1 MPRPEPDVSQNEH
14 TRLIALAAD
23 VGHALTT
30 RHTLTDM
37 LHGCAEALIA
47 RLDAAFAHIWAF
59 DAPENA
65 LMLQASAGP
74 QTLPGAGYERIPV
87 GPLTVAQLTQELRGR
102 LTYAVSGEPQVSD
115 QERTARAGPSA
126 VASYPLVVAGYPL
139 VVEDRLVGAVA
150 LGTPGPL
157 SSVAQQAL
165 ESAAA
170 QIAVGIERHQAAEA
184 LRASEERYRAAF
196 AHAAVGVT
204 LADLHDRCLEAN
216 AAFCAL
222 TGYSEDELLHKD
234 FPSLTH
240 PDDRA
245 SSLALMAQLRA
256 GDIASIVME
265 KRYVRKDGR
274 IVWVQNSVAL
284 VRNADGSPAG
294 TIALTEDISRR
305 KQAEAERAEAAAHQW
320 AFARDVLASVT
331 EGRLILCAEA
341 DELPAFLTPAA
352 PTVALSSTGGL
363 SELRHAAMAAAREAG
378 FAEERVGDFVIA
390 ASEAGMN
397 AIVHA
402 DTGTANVSVG
412 QDGTIQVWVEDHG
425 TGITLENLPRA
436 TLSRGFSTKGTLGH
450 GLKMMLETADRLY
463 LLTGPT
469 GTTVVLEQNHPGAEA
484 E

>member
-1 MPRPEPDVSQNEH
+1 MALPRPEPDVSQNEH
-14 TRLIALAAD
+14 PRLIALAAD
-23 VGHALTT
+23 VGYALTT
-30 RHTLTDM
+30 RHTLADM
-37 LHGCAEALIA
+37 LHGCAEALVV

-65 LMLQASAGP
+65 LMLQASAGS
-74 QTLPGAGYERIPV
+74 QASPGARYERIPV
-87 GPLTVAQLTQELRGR
+87 GQFTVAQLAQELSTR
-102 LTYAVSGEPQVSD
+102 LPHAVSREPQVSD
-115 QERTARAGPSA
+115 QERAARAGA
-126 VASYPLVVAGYPL
+126 AAVAGYPL

-150 LGTPGPL
+150 LCAPRPL
-157 SSVAQQAL
+157 SPVAQQAL
-165 ESAAA
+165 ESVAA

-222 TGYSEDELLHKD
+222 TGYSEDELLHRD

-240 PDDRA
+240 PEDRA

-256 GDIASIVME
+256 GEIASVVME
-265 KRYVRKDGR
+265 KRYLRKDAR

-305 KQAEAERAEAAAHQW
+305 KRAEAERAEAAAHQR

-341 DELPAFLTPAA
+341 GELPALLTPAA

-469 GTTVVLEQNHPGAEA
+469 GTTVVLEQNSPGAEA